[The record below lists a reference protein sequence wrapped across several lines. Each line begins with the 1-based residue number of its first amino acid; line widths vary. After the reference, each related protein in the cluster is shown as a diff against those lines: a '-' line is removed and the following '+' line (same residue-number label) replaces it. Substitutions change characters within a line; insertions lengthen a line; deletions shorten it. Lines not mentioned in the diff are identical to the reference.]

1 MRPNV
6 MGGGSFAGSEDGSS
20 AVDAFA
26 SAGAAGTRGMG
37 ELIGRGLSGQAGAI
51 AQKQVND
58 EQTRVF
64 RSVNR
69 WKPKGYSVG
78 SMGSSRPQSTVR
90 DNSQVF
96 ESIGGALSQIITGGR
111 SGRQSSSGSGGGAP
125 SWQPPGN
132 DGWGSTPL
140 GARGSNESMG
150 AKWKSGF
157 SFL

>member
-26 SAGAAGTRGMG
+26 SARMAGVRGMG
-37 ELIGRGLSGQAGAI
+37 ETIGRGLSNQAGAI
-51 AQKQVND
+51 AQKQVNN
-58 EQTRVF
+58 EQLRVF
-64 RSVNR
+64 RNINR

-78 SMGSSRPQSTVR
+78 SMGSSRPQAAGR

-96 ESIGGALSQIITGGR
+96 DAIGGALSQIITGGR
-111 SGRQSSSGSGGGAP
+111 SGRQSSSVSGSGAP
-125 SWQPPGN
+125 IWRPAGN

-150 AKWKSGF
+150 AIWKSGF
-157 SFL
+157 KFS

>member
-6 MGGGSFAGSEDGSS
+6 MGGGSFAGGDDGSS

-26 SAGAAGTRGMG
+26 SARMAGARGMG
-37 ELIGRGLSGQAGAI
+37 EMIGRGLSNQASGI
-51 AQKQVND
+51 AQKRVND
-58 EQTRVF
+58 EQLRVF
-64 RSVNR
+64 RNINR

-78 SMGSSRPQSTVR
+78 SMGSSRPQAAGR

-96 ESIGGALSQIITGGR
+96 DAIGGALSQIITGGR
-111 SGRQSSSGSGGGAP
+111 SGRQSSSASGSGAAAWRP
-125 SWQPPGN
+125 SGN

-150 AKWKSGF
+150 SIWKSGF
-157 SFL
+157 QFF